1 MQDANRAGVAA
12 SAPET
17 GARRM
22 PQPRSSSRT
31 TLFRLVLLAFLGSVL
46 YAVGR
51 RSAGDAAPEES
62 CVARRPEPASP
73 REGLDEPVLA
83 QARRPTRRRRFA
95 TSVAFA
101 TLFFAGA
108 ALSAGAGDAL
118 VGAMEPDTNE
128 TTTGTTTTEPIPP
141 QEEPQPAPP
150 AAEEP
155 AAGEPAPDQPAS
167 EQPPAEAPPA
177 AEDPAAPSGPPASED
192 PAAPGADPG
201 LPESSAGEPPAG
213 ESPAAP
219 PADPSAPQDGGRSE
233 PANGA
238 APEAEAPAGPPLVEP
253 HDHEDDEP
261 TRDVD
266 PEAEA
271 DGTFATIWLH
281 RTLADPTPPAKRLAP
296 AFAKTLRSEAARAG
310 VRWSS
315 LLGAVRAD
323 GNTGRSPATRA
334 QLRELARRLAGHMK
348 DGEWQAFLAL
358 RGRTAYADRAQ
369 ALARY
374 NRAVG
379 LRALVV
385 GFDAS
390 KERLADL
397 VLSDSRLDIYGGG
410 RTDIASGKTDVR
422 ILVLLR
428 YLAEAHGQVTVSS
441 LTSGHGLYARPGI
454 VSAHVY
460 GLAVDI
466 SALGGRPILGNS
478 QPGGV
483 TEHGVRNILLL
494 PTELRPQQLISLL
507 GLGGPS
513 FPMSNHHDHIHVGY

>member
-1 MQDANRAGVAA
+1 
-12 SAPET
+12 
-17 GARRM
+17 M

-51 RSAGDAAPEES
+51 RSAGDAAGEES

-73 REGLDEPVLA
+73 REDVDEPVLA
-83 QARRPTRRRRFA
+83 QARRRTRRRRFA

-141 QEEPQPAPP
+141 QDEPQPAPP
-150 AAEEP
+150 APEEP
-155 AAGEPAPDQPAS
+155 AAGEPAPEAPAG
-167 EQPPAEAPPA
+167 EQPPTEPPPA
-177 AEDPAAPSGPPASED
+177 AEDPAAPPDA
-192 PAAPGADPG
+192 
-201 LPESSAGEPPAG
+201 
-213 ESPAAP
+213 
-219 PADPSAPQDGGRSE
+219 PADGSASADADQSSPGG
-233 PANGA
+233 G
-238 APEAEAPAGPPLVEP
+238 APEAKPPAGPPLVAA
-253 HDHEDDEP
+253 HDHEDDES
-261 TRDVD
+261 TREVD

-271 DGTFATIWLH
+271 IGTFATIWLH
-281 RTLADPTPPAKRLAP
+281 RTLPDPTPPAKRLAP
-296 AFAKTLRSEAARAG
+296 AFARTLRFEAMRAG
-310 VRWSS
+310 VQWSA

-323 GNTGRSPATRA
+323 GNTGRFPATRA
-334 QLRELARRLAGHMK
+334 HLRTVARQLARRMK
-348 DGEWQAFLAL
+348 DGEWQALLAL
-358 RGRTAYADRAQ
+358 RGRTSYADRAQ

-397 VLSDSRLDIYGGG
+397 VLGDSRLDIYGGG
-410 RTDIASGKTDVR
+410 RADIGSGKTDVR

-441 LTSGHGLYARPGI
+441 LTSGHGLYARPGV

-466 SALGGRPILGNS
+466 AALGGQPILGNS
-478 QPGGV
+478 RPGGV
-483 TEHGVRNILLL
+483 TEQGVRNILLL